1 MNSRAIFPD
10 RLAQFCA
17 ARAGE
22 KYRPHNGVEGEL
34 FIDAWCRNCVR
45 ATHAGMEPLEFD
57 ASACLIVGAT
67 FAYTIEDA
75 QYPKEWQ
82 YAQDGQPCCTAF
94 VRVGEAIPA
103 PRCERTSDL
112 FDRDAS

>member
-10 RLAQFCA
+10 SLAQFCA

-22 KYRPHNGVEGEL
+22 NTGRTTASKESFSSTPGAATACEL
-34 FIDAWCRNCVR
+34 RTPGWN
-45 ATHAGMEPLEFD
+45 LSNFD

-103 PRCERTSDL
+103 HRCERTRDL